1 MCRAQHIFNNKLKCQ
16 EKIRIH
22 SCLVFPRDY
31 LGKLFLRSSYHSRKM
46 QDSCI
51 LCHICQLCEEVLG
64 ILTTLS
70 LHVAVTKINFLDN
83 LNIRSQIIF
92 FSDITNI
99 SSSHCSGG
107 GEWAPNLTSFS
118 MSSKTFELSNHLS
131 AKSLGCWLFYCIFIN
146 CREKITIA

>member
-1 MCRAQHIFNNKLKCQ
+1 MYIYIFLDCILGEESSGIFLKEPVAVFSSQLRKQNQSLQILCIFNMCRAQHIFNNKMKRQ

-31 LGKLFLRSSYHSRKM
+31 PGKLFLPSSYHSRKM

-51 LCHICQLCEEVLG
+51 LCHICQFCEEVLG

-92 FSDITNI
+92 FQ
-99 SSSHCSGG
+99 
-107 GEWAPNLTSFS
+107 
-118 MSSKTFELSNHLS
+118 
-131 AKSLGCWLFYCIFIN
+131 
-146 CREKITIA
+146 